1 MLARKEA
8 EAGIGNFSCGSPVAA
23 LRNLSGLWK
32 LEWKDEWNQNGQGHG
47 IKEWIRDAVQKKI
60 AIEKP

>member
-1 MLARKEA
+1 MARKEA
-8 EAGIGNFSCGSPVAA
+8 EAGIGNFSCGSPFAA
-23 LRNLSGLWK
+23 VRNLSRLWK